1 MADWR
6 DLLAG
11 RWQAFALIMLGMWL
25 MAADSLV
32 TATIMPSVGAALG
45 GYAWFGWATSGYLVG
60 LVVAGACAGWL
71 SDRFGLRGVMAAAGV
86 ILAAGCWMSAVAGSM
101 PVFVAGRVVQGIAGG
116 WVSGFAYVM
125 ISLVFPER
133 HLPRVFAA
141 ATSVW
146 GIATLLG
153 PLVGGVF
160 ADAGNW
166 RGVFVMFAVQALLFA
181 GAALVLV
188 PRSAPPEA
196 PARVPV
202 RPLLLLTLA
211 VLLMSSAGVTA
222 NIALALALVPA
233 GLALLWAAI
242 LVDRREPAGL
252 LPKAGS
258 RLGTAL
264 GSAYAA
270 FFCATA
276 ASVGFSV
283 YGPAIVQFTNGLSA
297 LEAGYVI
304 AVEALAW
311 TGVALLV
318 AGARAAWIH
327 RFIVAGITLIALAT
341 ALLIGVM
348 ASGNMA
354 LVLVAGALLGGGF
367 GMSFAFISR
376 DIMVSLSDDERAI
389 GSGAINAVRNAG
401 GAAGA
406 AMASVAANLT
416 GFAQGLSPA
425 NVASAAFWIFATA
438 LPLALAAVV
447 FAVQLVRRMAANAP
461 AAPAGGDRGSGTAD

>member
-1 MADWR
+1 MIIGHEWR

-32 TATIMPSVGAALG
+32 TATIMPSVGAGLG
-45 GYAWFGWATSGYLVG
+45 GYAWFGWATSGYLIG

-71 SDRFGLRGVMAAAGV
+71 SDRFGLRGVMAASGV
-86 ILAAGCWMSAVAGSM
+86 ILAAGCWLSAAAPSM
-101 PVFVAGRVVQGIAGG
+101 LAFVVGRTVQGIAAG
-116 WVSGFAYVM
+116 WVSGFCYVM
-125 ISLVFPER
+125 ISMVFPER

-153 PLVGGVF
+153 PLVGGAF

-166 RGVFVMFAVQALLFA
+166 RGVFHMFAGQALLFA
-181 GAALVLV
+181 VAALWLV
-188 PRSAPPEA
+188 PRAAPPDA

-211 VLLMSSAGVTA
+211 VVLMSSAGVTA
-222 NIALALALVPA
+222 NVTLALVLVPA

-258 RLGTAL
+258 RLNTAL

-276 ASVGFSV
+276 AAVGFSV
-283 YGPAIVQFTNGLSA
+283 YGPAILQFTNGLSA

-318 AGARAAWIH
+318 AGAREVWIH
-327 RFIVAGITLIALAT
+327 RFIVAGIALIAIAT
-341 ALLIGVM
+341 ALLVGVM
-348 ASGNMA
+348 ASGNLA
-354 LVLVAGALLGGGF
+354 LVLIAGALLGGGF

-376 DIMVSLSDDERAI
+376 DIMVSLSDDDRAI

-406 AMASVAANLT
+406 AIASVAANLT
-416 GFAQGLSPA
+416 GFAHGLTPA
-425 NVASAAFWIFATA
+425 NVASASFWIFATA

-447 FAVQLVRRMAANAP
+447 FAVRLVRLMAASTP
-461 AAPAGGDRGSGTAD
+461 AAPDGSSRGI

>member
-1 MADWR
+1 MTEWR

-32 TATIMPSVGAALG
+32 TATIMPSVGAGLG
-45 GYAWFGWATSGYLVG
+45 GFAWFGWATSGYLIG
-60 LVVAGACAGWL
+60 LVVAGACAGRL

-86 ILAAGCWMSAVAGSM
+86 LLAAGCWMRAVAGSM
-101 PVFVAGRVVQGIAGG
+101 PAVVAGRVVQGIAGG

-166 RGVFVMFAVQALLFA
+166 RGVFVMFAVQAVLFA

-188 PRSAPPEA
+188 PRAAPPEA

-211 VLLMSSAGVTA
+211 VLLMSSAA
-222 NIALALALVPA
+222 LAAQALPALALLAA
-233 GLALLWAAI
+233 GMVLLWAAVI
-242 LVDRREPAGL
+242 IDRREPAGL
-252 LPKAGS
+252 LPRDGS
-258 RLGTAL
+258 RPRTAL
-264 GSAYAA
+264 GAAYAA
-270 FFCATA
+270 FFTATA
-276 ASVGFSV
+276 AATGFSV
-283 YGPAIVQFTNGLSA
+283 YGPAILLVTNGLSA

-318 AGARAAWIH
+318 ARASGERAQQLI
-327 RFIVAGITLIALAT
+327 IGGIAMIAVAV
-341 ALLIGVM
+341 ALLAVVM
-348 ASGNMA
+348 ASGQLV

-367 GMSFAFISR
+367 GMSYAFISR
-376 DIMVSLSDDERAI
+376 DIMVSLSDAERAT

-406 AMASVAANLT
+406 AMAAVAANLT
-416 GFAQGLSPA
+416 GFASGPSAA
-425 NVASAAFWIFATA
+425 NVGGAGFWIFASA
-438 LPLALAAVV
+438 LPLALLALG
-447 FAVQLVRRMAANAP
+447 FAVRLVRLMAAR
-461 AAPAGGDRGSGTAD
+461 D